1 MNQAAEAIASAAFEL
16 NMLSSRFKSP
26 QSYVPYL
33 FILPA
38 VAVLLVGLI
47 VPVGNALYLSFF
59 DWDLGTKW
67 DSAEFLG
74 LENYTR
80 MWSDESVR
88 TSLWVTLKY
97 TFWTTLLEMIAGI
110 ALALALE
117 KPIRGASIFRT
128 IFILPLMISP
138 LVVGLIWRYM
148 LDGRTGLIP
157 YYVEKIGETLPFLQ
171 NFGFVRHAYLADT
184 ALALPAAI
192 GVDIWQWT
200 PFIFIIILAGLQ
212 AIPSDVINAA
222 YIDGASWL
230 QMTLFVKLP
239 MIRSLIVVTLLLRLV
254 DVFRALE
261 VLFVMTFG
269 GPAQATEVLSVKI
282 YKTAFAAQN
291 LGYASTISML
301 LIFITLL
308 LSIFVLI
315 YNNPSRQDSRL

>member
-1 MNQAAEAIASAAFEL
+1 MRTRLLDQQKLVPLLFIMPAIA
-16 NMLSSRFKSP
+16 
-26 QSYVPYL
+26 
-33 FILPA
+33 
-38 VAVLLVGLI
+38 VLVIGLI

-67 DSAEFLG
+67 ETAEFLAT
-74 LENYTR
+74 ENYVR
-80 MWSDESVR
+80 MWQDESVR
-88 TSLWVTLKY
+88 KSLWVTLQY
-97 TFWTTLLEMIAGI
+97 TFATTIIEMVVGI
-110 ALALALE
+110 GFALALE
-117 KPIRGASIFRT
+117 KPIRGASLFRT

-157 YYVEKIGETLPFLQ
+157 HYVERIGEIIPPLQ
-171 NFGFVRHAYLADT
+171 EMGFIRHAYLADT
-184 ALALPAAI
+184 RLALPAAV

-212 AIPSDVINAA
+212 SIPKDVINAA
-222 YIDGASWL
+222 YIDGASWW
-230 QMTLFVKLP
+230 QMTIMVKLP
-239 MIRSLIVVTLLLRLV
+239 MIRTLIIVTLLLRLV

-291 LGYASTISML
+291 LGYASAISML
-301 LIFITLL
+301 LIAITLV
-308 LSIFVLI
+308 LSVGILI
-315 YNNPSRQDSRL
+315 YNNPVRQEEGA

>member
-1 MNQAAEAIASAAFEL
+1 MLTQKL
-16 NMLSSRFKSP
+16 NARQLLIPF
-26 QSYVPYL
+26 L

-38 VAVLLVGLI
+38 VTVLVVGLI
-47 VPVGNALYLSFF
+47 IPVGNALYLSFF

-67 DSAEFLG
+67 ETAEFLA
-74 LENYTR
+74 LENYQR
-80 MWSDESVR
+80 MWADETVRKSV
-88 TSLWVTLKY
+88 WVTLQY

-110 ALALALE
+110 GLALALE
-117 KPIRGASIFRT
+117 KPIRGASVFRT

-157 YYVEKIGETLPFLQ
+157 HYVERIGEIVPFMQ
-171 NFGFVRHAYLADT
+171 NLGFVRHAYLASTDL
-184 ALALPAAI
+184 ALAAAI

-212 AIPSDVINAA
+212 AIPRDVINAA
-222 YIDGASWL
+222 YIDGANWW
-230 QMTLFVKLP
+230 QMTTQVKLP
-239 MIRSLIVVTLLLRLV
+239 MIRSLIIVTLLLRLV

-291 LGYASTISML
+291 LGYASAISML
-301 LIFITLL
+301 LISITLVF
-308 LSIFVLI
+308 SIIILI
-315 YNNPSRQDSRL
+315 YDNPMRQEGRS